1 MLRVGEGKFDEAW
14 QDLLA
19 CHRLGRLVAR
29 GSTLIEAL
37 VGIAIDHIASNA
49 GLAYLGRAELTPE
62 QVRGRLKDLQGLPP
76 LPPMADKIDLA
87 ERFMYLDSVQ
97 MIRRG
102 GVGMM
107 EGLAGGPAKK
117 PDAAELRALA
127 LIDWGPA
134 LRDGNRWYDGMAAAL
149 RHKGR
154 AGREKALD
162 KIEKDLKALKAEAA
176 GPANLAKFLLRKD
189 PPDKMAGKAIGNVLM
204 GLLMP
209 SVRKVQNAHDRAE
222 QVRRNLHVAFALAA
236 YQREHGRYPGKL
248 DALAPGYLAAVPDD
262 LFSGKALIY
271 RPKELGYLLYS
282 VGVNGKDEG
291 GRWYDDDPP
300 GDDPRVR
307 MPLPELKRKP

>member
-29 GSTLIEAL
+29 GATLIEAL

-49 GLAYLGRAELTPE
+49 DLAYIERARLTAK
-62 QVRGRLKDLQGLPP
+62 QVQGRLKELQGLPP
-76 LPPMADKIDLA
+76 LPPMADKIALG

-97 MIRRG
+97 LIRRG
-102 GVGMM
+102 GVGTL

-117 PDAAELRALA
+117 PSPEELRTLA
-127 LIDWGPA
+127 RIDWEPA
-134 LRDGNRWYDGMAAAL
+134 LRNGNRWYDKMAAAL
-149 RHKGR
+149 RRKGR
-154 AGREKALD
+154 ADREKELD
-162 KIEKDLKALKAEAA
+162 KIEAELKALKKGVT
-176 GPANLAKFLLRKD
+176 GPGGLAKILLGKD
-189 PPDKMAGKAIGNVLM
+189 PPDKAVGKAIGDILI
-204 GLLMP
+204 GLLVP
-209 SVRKVQNAHDRAE
+209 AARKVQNAHDRAE
-222 QVRRNLHVAFALAA
+222 QTQRNLHVAFALAA
-236 YQREHGRYPGKL
+236 YHREHGRYAGKL
-248 DALAPGYLAAVPDD
+248 DELAPKYLAAVPGD

-282 VGVNGKDEG
+282 VGINGKDEG

-307 MPLPELKRKP
+307 MPLPELKRQK